1 MSEFKNK
8 TVDDSELTTMKEQ
21 INTLTKKFEQKE
33 KIQKQASSWRV
44 LEDRM
49 VDKQRHIMTN
59 LLNINF
65 LTMHD
70 IFASFRNRTK

>member
-49 VDKQRHIMTN
+49 VDNQSHIMF
-59 LLNINF
+59 F
-65 LTMHD
+65 LILRRSKKMANHVPFSG
-70 IFASFRNRTK
+70 IYLS